1 MKFRILIVDD
11 VEQNIHSLKMAI
23 EDSFDIDVYSALSAQ
38 EGMAILMEHTIDLIL
53 TDIQMPDIDG
63 FEFAE
68 YLKGIERTKNIPVIF
83 ITGVYD
89 NLNFQKKG
97 YDLGAVEYITKPIDT
112 NILNSK
118 LKIFMD
124 IFAKQKEKQKEINDK
139 NQMLI
144 YQSKMASMGE
154 MIGVIAHQ
162 LKQPLNVLSLFC
174 NDVKDSYKHNE
185 INDEFIED
193 FNIQTNQQIKY
204 MSETID
210 GFREFFNPNKDKENF
225 LLKTSIN
232 KSINLVEKLLA
243 KNSISIDLQ
252 VGEEKVFGIK
262 DELEQVIIN
271 LITNAQDAFIENKI
285 NDKKI
290 IIKTETIQ
298 NNVVL
303 SVEDNAGGIPGD
315 IINNIFDPY
324 FTTKEK
330 GTGTGLY
337 MVNLIITT
345 SFQGEIKVYNTQNNG
360 VKFVIMFPIC

>member
-11 VEQNIHSLKMAI
+11 VEENIHSLKMAI
-23 EDSFDIDVYSALSAQ
+23 ENDFDIDIYSALSAQ
-38 EGMAILMEHTIDLIL
+38 DGMALLMEHTIDLIL

-68 YLKGIERTKNIPVIF
+68 YLKGIERTKDIPVIF

-89 NLNFQKKG
+89 NLDFQKKG
-97 YDLGAVEYITKPIDT
+97 YELGAIEYITKPIDT

-124 IFAKQKEKQKEINDK
+124 IFAKQKQKQKEINDK

-154 MIGVIAHQ
+154 MIGVISHQ

-174 NDVKDSYKHNE
+174 NDVKDSYKHDE
-185 INDEFIED
+185 INDDFIED
-193 FNIQTNQQIKY
+193 FTTQTNQQIKY

-210 GFREFFNPNKDKENF
+210 GFREFFNPNKNKENF
-225 LLKTSIN
+225 LLKTSIDE
-232 KSINLVEKLLA
+232 SINLIEKLLT
-243 KNSISIDLQ
+243 KNSISIDIE
-252 VGEEKVFGIK
+252 VEKEEVFGIK

-271 LITNAQDAFIENKI
+271 LVTNAQDAFIENKI
-285 NDKKI
+285 ENKKI
-290 IIKTETIQ
+290 IIKTQNIQ
-298 NNVVL
+298 DHIVL
-303 SVEDNAGGIPGD
+303 SIEDNAGGIPSE
-315 IINNIFDPY
+315 IIEKIFDPY
-324 FTTKEK
+324 FTTKK
-330 GTGTGLY
+330 QGTGTGLY

-345 SFQGEIKVYNTQNNG
+345 SFQGKIKVYNTQNNG
-360 VKFVIMFPIC
+360 VRFTITFPKY